1 MMKLRLGFSALLFV
15 SAFLPWQSDSVATSA
30 AAAEK
35 LNVLFIAVD
44 DLRPTLGCYG
54 NPIIR
59 TPNIDKL
66 AKWGVRFER
75 AYCQYPLCN
84 PSRTSLLTGRHPTT
98 TGVMDNVT
106 WFRAEHPGFATLPQ
120 HFKANGYATLRMGKI
135 FHGGIDDADAWTVGG
150 EPRDFTGAKRP
161 ARGQVAAQSDRIVIL
176 DGDGESH
183 ADYQTSIRA
192 IQLMEEYKDKPFF
205 LAAGFTKPHSPPT
218 APRKYIDSYDPAKMP
233 LPPDFAPRPA
243 APPGFPEISIPARN
257 SDLFIERDA
266 SMQEARE
273 VIRAYYASTT
283 FTDANIG
290 RVLDA
295 LERLKLR
302 DKTIIVF
309 WGDHGYHLGEK
320 GKWSK
325 HNSLY
330 EVGTRVPLI
339 LAVPGTKTGGRSS
352 PRTVQLL
359 DMYPT
364 LVELC
369 GLSKLPGLEG
379 HSLAP
384 LLLNPNAPW
393 SHPAFTVTR
402 FQNKLGKSVRTERW
416 RYAEWEDG
424 QAGAMLFDHANDP
437 QEMKNLAS
445 DPAYAKTVAEMKE
458 LLKQLP
464 AGRINVDN

>member
-1 MMKLRLGFSALLFV
+1 
-15 SAFLPWQSDSVATSA
+15 
-30 AAAEK
+30 
-35 LNVLFIAVD
+35 
-44 DLRPTLGCYG
+44 
-54 NPIIR
+54 
-59 TPNIDKL
+59 
-66 AKWGVRFER
+66 
-75 AYCQYPLCN
+75 
-84 PSRTSLLTGRHPTT
+84 
-98 TGVMDNVT
+98 
-106 WFRAEHPGFATLPQ
+106 
-120 HFKANGYATLRMGKI
+120 
-135 FHGGIDDADAWTVGG
+135 
-150 EPRDFTGAKRP
+150 
-161 ARGQVAAQSDRIVIL
+161 
-176 DGDGESH
+176 
-183 ADYQTSIRA
+183 
-192 IQLMEEYKDKPFF
+192 
-205 LAAGFTKPHSPPT
+205 
-218 APRKYIDSYDPAKMP
+218 MP

-384 LLLNPNAPW
+384 LLLNPNARLEP
-393 SHPAFTVTR
+393 SGLHRDA
-402 FQNKLGKSVRTERW
+402 LSE
-416 RYAEWEDG
+416 
-424 QAGAMLFDHANDP
+424 
-437 QEMKNLAS
+437 
-445 DPAYAKTVAEMKE
+445 
-458 LLKQLP
+458 
-464 AGRINVDN
+464 